1 MRMLNTKTNDP
12 AFMPGVH
19 KVTIAVPPEDAVRMV
34 QHKLDMYTNHGR
46 IVGQSAVTQPCT
58 VGRRTTYI
66 YETTVTYEVYD

>member
-1 MRMLNTKTNDP
+1 MKMLNTNNP
-12 AFMPGVH
+12 AFKPGVH

-34 QHKLDMYTNHGR
+34 QNKLHMYTNHGC
-46 IVGQSAVTQPCT
+46 IIGQSVTTSPCT

>member
-1 MRMLNTKTNDP
+1 MRMLYTNNP
-12 AFMPGVH
+12 AFKPGVH

-46 IVGQSAVTQPCT
+46 IIGQSVNTSPCT
-58 VGRRTTYI
+58 VARRTTYI